1 MEVVGLRRIATRIQ
15 VHLVLG
21 GRATAWSDT
30 LRHSAT
36 FHGPWIARSSFA
48 ERTFLAQVSILVL
61 QLDLLFNY
69 VVISFP
75 CLRVIWLLVLADKQ
89 LVWILI
95 IELIYGLV
103 ALSLVGW
110 EPIVESIQALGTT
123 S

>member
-1 MEVVGLRRIATRIQ
+1 MVEQGLACCVRLGSIFKVLKVLHAAQVVMEVVGLRRIATRIQ

-75 CLRVIWLLVLADKQ
+75 CLRVI
-89 LVWILI
+89 
-95 IELIYGLV
+95 
-103 ALSLVGW
+103 
-110 EPIVESIQALGTT
+110 
-123 S
+123 